1 MRQIVALLILTS
13 TAMLAAAAELL
24 PGYALWNADRS
35 AAVAATPGQSATRV
49 TAYLR
54 QQDGTFLI
62 VDLSDVESGN
72 FGKLG
77 RSRSDYDRF
86 ETVPVE
92 WIARQDGL
100 LQVRVRTQAWR
111 LGQRHTVW
119 EAPVLRQDGTVVWR

>member
-1 MRQIVALLILTS
+1 MRQLIALLILTF
-13 TAMLAAAAELL
+13 AGMLDAGEL
-24 PGYALWNADRS
+24 PPSDALWSTDRS
-35 AAVAATPGQSATRV
+35 AAIAATPGQSATHV

-54 QQDGTFLI
+54 QQDGSFLL
-62 VDLSDVESGN
+62 VDLSNVESGN

-77 RSRSDYDRF
+77 RPRSDYDRV

-100 LQVRVRTQAWR
+100 LQVKSRTQAWR

-119 EAPVLRQDGTVVWR
+119 DALVIRPDGTV